1 MPWFNPPWGDMKVC
15 KDGRVNYCSS
25 RQIFKGWLKFLKVL
39 HMKDLR
45 FFLLVS
51 SLKSKGVDAAIFMRA
66 HSSSRCC
73 LTNDV
78 LFFTEGRLF
87 TGVAAGSFQD
97 EAYRKLHR
105 KDTQSSRS
113 TVPNVAQAKQEE
125 FNPTE
130 ITEMRPKRKSL
141 SLSSLFRNLNIPSLF
156 PFEQQN
162 IKVWDFPAKWNGP
175 VFAQK

>member
-1 MPWFNPPWGDMKVC
+1 
-15 KDGRVNYCSS
+15 
-25 RQIFKGWLKFLKVL
+25 
-39 HMKDLR
+39 MKDLR

-113 TVPNVAQAKQEE
+113 TVPNVAQAKQEQ

-156 PFEQQN
+156 PSEQQNN
-162 IKVWDFPAKWNGP
+162 IKVWDFPAKWNEP
-175 VFAQK
+175 VFAQKINQRNAFFLLKLEDSLLYLGREDVSNFSTWGRKFDEMF